1 MPFNQKIQMLF
12 MVGNL
17 NIIEVLTKHLFDLKF
32 YQVEIFLFW
41 YERDIWILKLLNKGW
56 KIWNIFQ
63 NCKDVCENHGVTKNA
78 VSTRLEIK
86 ERFCQAWKSQV
97 QTLYE
102 KKYVLVGMRT
112 LAKRYFNG
120 FLQKNSKYTQWWSFA
135 KETILGFCRV
145 DRPTWFHKFRLL
157 NIQR

>member
-1 MPFNQKIQMLF
+1 MPFNQKIRMLF
-12 MVGNL
+12 MVENL
-17 NIIEVLTKHLFDLKF
+17 NIIEVLTKHLLDLKF

-63 NCKDVCENHGVTKNA
+63 NCKDVSENHDVTKNT
-78 VSTRLEIK
+78 VSTWVEIK

-120 FLQKNSKYTQWWSFA
+120 FLQKISECTQWWSFA
-135 KETILGFCRV
+135 K
-145 DRPTWFHKFRLL
+145 
-157 NIQR
+157 